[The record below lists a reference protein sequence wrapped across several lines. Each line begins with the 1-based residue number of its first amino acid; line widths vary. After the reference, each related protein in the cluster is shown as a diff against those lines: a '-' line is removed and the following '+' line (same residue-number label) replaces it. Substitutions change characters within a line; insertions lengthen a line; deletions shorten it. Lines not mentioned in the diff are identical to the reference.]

1 MDAKRKP
8 ERVRKA
14 PKLSKPKLKAG
25 KAIKGPRIST
35 KKPTDTESRI
45 YKALRPKDK
54 PTVRKQRRTTG
65 QPKSRT
71 PNPRNK

>member
-25 KAIKGPRIST
+25 KAIKGPSIST

-45 YKALRPKDK
+45 
-54 PTVRKQRRTTG
+54 
-65 QPKSRT
+65 
-71 PNPRNK
+71 